1 MIEAT
6 WKGGSLRARVA
17 VAMGLAVLPLAIS
30 AVAGYLILNHG
41 VIGAYRDVAARQHEE
56 IAPAQRLQ
64 IAMLDAA
71 EQIDEFVDTRDMTF
85 KSAYRDHRAQIE
97 ADFAL
102 LHKGLGARL
111 EERTLIERARDDWT
125 AADGLAIQITTVA
138 KAAEDAAK
146 LEQFDG
152 AINASVDKIDAFY
165 TEAERDV
172 SGDYFDAE
180 LAYERSQW
188 IAGIAAAVSLAMVI
202 AGVIMFGHLVS
213 VSVDRLVDG
222 AARFAAGDRDYRI
235 DIQVPPEL
243 KKVAN
248 EFNRM
253 IERIHDSEEVL
264 ADQAR
269 RDGLTGLLNRR
280 AFDEAIGDSFARM
293 ERLDERLAV
302 LSIDLDHFKVVN
314 DTHGHAAGDEV
325 IRTLTRVV
333 LANLRKIDRMFR
345 VGGEEFIVTLP
356 GADLTAAQSAAER
369 IRTAVASEPVTV
381 DGKSIPIT
389 VSIGVAVASAP
400 HPGRVDVLLKAV
412 DEALYQAKESGR
424 NRVVVAPDIYDAVR
438 AELSRKATG

>member
-102 LHKGLGARL
+102 LHKGLGTRL

-125 AADGLAIQITTVA
+125 AADGLATQITTVA

-165 TEAERDV
+165 TETERDV

-356 GADLTAAQSAAER
+356 GADSTAAQSAAER

>member
-1 MIEAT
+1 
-6 WKGGSLRARVA
+6 
-17 VAMGLAVLPLAIS
+17 
-30 AVAGYLILNHG
+30 
-41 VIGAYRDVAARQHEE
+41 
-56 IAPAQRLQ
+56 
-64 IAMLDAA
+64 
-71 EQIDEFVDTRDMTF
+71 
-85 KSAYRDHRAQIE
+85 
-97 ADFAL
+97 
-102 LHKGLGARL
+102 
-111 EERTLIERARDDWT
+111 
-125 AADGLAIQITTVA
+125 
-138 KAAEDAAK
+138 
-146 LEQFDG
+146 
-152 AINASVDKIDAFY
+152 
-165 TEAERDV
+165 
-172 SGDYFDAE
+172 
-180 LAYERSQW
+180 
-188 IAGIAAAVSLAMVI
+188 
-202 AGVIMFGHLVS
+202 
-213 VSVDRLVDG
+213 
-222 AARFAAGDRDYRI
+222 
-235 DIQVPPEL
+235 
-243 KKVAN
+243 
-248 EFNRM
+248 
-253 IERIHDSEEVL
+253 VL

-356 GADLTAAQSAAER
+356 GADSTAAQSAAER

>member
-356 GADLTAAQSAAER
+356 GADSTAAQSAAER

-438 AELSRKATG
+438 ADLSRKATG

>member
-102 LHKGLGARL
+102 LHKGLGTRL

-356 GADLTAAQSAAER
+356 GADSTAAQSAAER